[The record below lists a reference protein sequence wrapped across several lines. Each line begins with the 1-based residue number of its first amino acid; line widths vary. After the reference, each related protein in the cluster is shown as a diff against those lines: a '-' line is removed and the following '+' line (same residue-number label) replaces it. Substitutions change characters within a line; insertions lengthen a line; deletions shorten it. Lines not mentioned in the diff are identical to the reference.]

1 MEEMHT
7 PPQEESSV
15 KNGVDELAF
24 AMDELAKTMAKMPKE
39 EASVNIPIQHIPL
52 KHLKED
58 MTPKATS
65 YT

>member
-1 MEEMHT
+1 MHT
-7 PPQEESSV
+7 PPQEKSSV

-24 AMDELAKTMAKMPKE
+24 AMAELVKTMTEMPKE
-39 EASVNIPIQHIPL
+39 EASVNIQIQHIPL
-52 KHLKED
+52 KCLKEG